1 LGRNLIKNNIKFVKS
16 PGASYQ
22 DISFFLKTLFK
33 SKKIIF
39 IENSLLNYRQ
49 NNLNSSIN
57 NNSIEKAM
65 FVLKEFSEFEKFIKT
80 DINSFIKIE
89 KIYNTKKLHSFFWN
103 LGRVDKKKEFI
114 KIIYQQIYKILKRK
128 NYLFNQINRNE
139 KNFLN
144 FLQKY
149 GDEITYEIY
158 KNTLNYNKTN
168 PKISIIIYF
177 YNSEKYISECLN
189 SLINQTFKNFE
200 IICINDGSTDN
211 SSKILKEF
219 EKKDER
225 VHIFEQND
233 KILEKNRNLVFKES
247 KGEYLI
253 FLNSNDIFDYSM
265 IEELFAKIKGN
276 DAEIV
281 ICNSIEFKN
290 ENKNIKLN
298 KDKKIFNFDNNLKKK
313 TFSIFDLKRD
323 FFNLLLFWPFDKI
336 KKKNLLKI

>member
-1 LGRNLIKNNIKFVKS
+1 MENPLIFLIPPSIWAGIYKKNLLIKNNIKFLKS

-22 DISFFLKTLFK
+22 DTSFFLKTLFK
-33 SKKIIF
+33 SKKVIF

-49 NNLNSSIN
+49 TNLNSSIN

-65 FVLKEFSEFEKFIKT
+65 FILKDFSEFEKFIKT

-89 KIYNTKKLHSFFWN
+89 KIYNTKKFHSLFWN
-103 LGRVDKKKEFI
+103 LERIDNKKEFI
-114 KIIYQQIYKILKRK
+114 KIIYQHIYKIVKKKKIIYLIKSLEMKKFFLIFYK
-128 NYLFNQINRNE
+128 N
-139 KNFLN
+139 K
-144 FLQKY
+144 
-149 GDEITYEIY
+149 ITYEIY
-158 KNTLNYNKTN
+158 KNSLNYNKTN
-168 PKISIIIYF
+168 PKISIVIFF

-211 SSKILKEF
+211 SLKILKDF

-298 KDKKIFNFDNNLKKK
+298 KDKKIFN
-313 TFSIFDLKRD
+313 
-323 FFNLLLFWPFDKI
+323 LF
-336 KKKNLLKI
+336 

>member
-1 LGRNLIKNNIKFVKS
+1 MFI
-16 PGASYQ
+16 
-22 DISFFLKTLFK
+22 LKD
-33 SKKIIF
+33 
-39 IENSLLNYRQ
+39 
-49 NNLNSSIN
+49 
-57 NNSIEKAM
+57 
-65 FVLKEFSEFEKFIKT
+65 FSEFEKFIKT

-89 KIYNTKKLHSFFWN
+89 KIYNTKKFHSLFWN
-103 LGRVDKKKEFI
+103 LERIDNKKEFI
-114 KIIYQQIYKILKRK
+114 KIIYQHIYKIVKKKKIIYLIKSLEMKKFFLIFYK
-128 NYLFNQINRNE
+128 N
-139 KNFLN
+139 K
-144 FLQKY
+144 
-149 GDEITYEIY
+149 ITYEIY
-158 KNTLNYNKTN
+158 KNSLNYNKTN
-168 PKISIIIYF
+168 PKISIVIFF

-211 SSKILKEF
+211 SLKILKDF

-313 TFSIFDLKRD
+313 TFSYF
-323 FFNLLLFWPFDKI
+323 
-336 KKKNLLKI
+336 